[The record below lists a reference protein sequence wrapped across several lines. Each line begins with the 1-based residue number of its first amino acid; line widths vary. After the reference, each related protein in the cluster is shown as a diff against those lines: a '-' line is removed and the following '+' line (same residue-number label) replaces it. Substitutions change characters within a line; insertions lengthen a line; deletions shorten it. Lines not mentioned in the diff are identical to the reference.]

1 MFRGSEATA
10 RSIVKHGQC
19 SPTVSGLQSKKQ
31 RACLL
36 DVLLGT
42 AIGSPLQA
50 TVVGRSGPHTKTK
63 DFANRFMAA
72 WSIVVS
78 SIRGILIDV
87 LPCAGAVD
95 DTQSGHLCA
104 GLARE
109 VVSRSPRQGITV
121 AIREAKTRH
130 ASVTADGVDD
140 ERDAVGDLK
149 DGVLRAHVGPHPARS
164 NRQQRA
170 RIVRMPG

>member
-1 MFRGSEATA
+1 MMCAAEMILAHGKGGNRSSSLIDFHGA
-10 RSIVKHGQC
+10 RSLGSVSRSRVRDGWLVQIV
-19 SPTVSGLQSKKQ
+19 
-31 RACLL
+31 
-36 DVLLGT
+36 
-42 AIGSPLQA
+42 
-50 TVVGRSGPHTKTK
+50 RSCH
-63 DFANRFMAA
+63 
-72 WSIVVS
+72 
-78 SIRGILIDV
+78 
-87 LPCAGAVD
+87 
-95 DTQSGHLCA
+95 HLCA
-104 GLARE
+104 GLARPQRSFGSLRARE

>member
-1 MFRGSEATA
+1 MRRGKAYPSVALNVKYCQSFLRRSSPTA
-10 RSIVKHGQC
+10 RGPGVNALAKSGIELGENGSIFPKPEGETANGEDAEKANEGGNECSALEHVHGSIVTWKRDA
-19 SPTVSGLQSKKQ
+19 SRKPT
-31 RACLL
+31 
-36 DVLLGT
+36 
-42 AIGSPLQA
+42 PL
-50 TVVGRSGPHTKTK
+50 
-63 DFANRFMAA
+63 FANSEPYRRF
-72 WSIVVS
+72 
-78 SIRGILIDV
+78 R
-87 LPCAGAVD
+87 
-95 DTQSGHLCA
+95 
-104 GLARE
+104 
-109 VVSRSPRQGITV
+109 RSPRQGITV